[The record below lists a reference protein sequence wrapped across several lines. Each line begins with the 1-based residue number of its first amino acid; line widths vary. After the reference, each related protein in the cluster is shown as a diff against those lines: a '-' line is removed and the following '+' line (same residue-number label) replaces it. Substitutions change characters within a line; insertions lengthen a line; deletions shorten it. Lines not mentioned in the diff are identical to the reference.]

1 MKRFFLR
8 LLLTYYDL
16 ECFLLRFLRPK
27 PSDCVLILRTDNIG
41 DFILWLNSARH
52 IKENTLE
59 PLVLICGRSVRQIA
73 HHTGFFSEIITFDDR
88 RFLLNPFYR
97 FRLLSHLRLRS
108 YKRIVNPMYSRNYF
122 VGDSFVRN
130 ISAGEKIG
138 YGHDYEHT
146 DTTLVRLLKD
156 KRARG
161 GLVDELRAKGD
172 GFYTRIIEPKKESVM
187 ELERNND
194 FTQALLN
201 MRFENT
207 LPELCFDLPDFDVP
221 VKDYVVVFIGSSA
234 VRKVWEEEKFAR
246 VMQGLNRDVVV
257 CGAES
262 DKPVMEKLM
271 KYLPEGFPFVN
282 LVGKTSLLELF
293 RVIEQACLVIS
304 NDTSAAHISALVKTP
319 SVVIVPGTYGGRFY
333 PYRVDDKGDE
343 TEKYKPKPVCCIM
356 DCYDCHCICV
366 KMKKDMDRYPCITG
380 IGVEAVMD
388 AIDEGMKRQ
397 Y

>member
-194 FTQALLN
+194 FTQALLD

-207 LPELCFDLPDFDVP
+207 LPELCFDLPDFEVP
-221 VKDYVVVFIGSSA
+221 VKDYVVVFIGASA
-234 VRKVWEEEKFAR
+234 VCRIWEEDKFAR

-262 DKPVMEKLM
+262 DKPVMEKLRNC
-271 KYLPEGFPFVN
+271 LPEGFPFVD
-282 LVGKTSLLELF
+282 LVGKTSLMELF
-293 RVIEQACLVIS
+293 KVIEQACLVIS

-319 SVVIVPGTYGGRFY
+319 SVVIVPGTYEGRFY
-333 PYRVDDKGDE
+333 PYRVDDEGKDTKTYMPLKVSYE
-343 TEKYKPKPVCCIM
+343 M
-356 DCYDCHCICV
+356 DCKDCHCICLKV
-366 KMKKDMDRYPCITG
+366 ENKNQRYPCISN
-380 IGVEAVMD
+380 
-388 AIDEGMKRQ
+388 IDVNMVIQALDNSFLK
-397 Y
+397 